1 MITYRRCNEARTGLR
16 QFPSV
21 IFAFA
26 AFSRAGLAF
35 TVKRNFVSRT
45 PCNSA
50 PAAPAS
56 FDIPPCFTLLDGTIP
71 TTGSNKSAHRAGN
84 GRYASTQTNFRGYCG
99 ELRMAEKSY
108 LSHETSATANQAC
121 SGESCNCDQ
130 ASNRRGLHQHSRLSG
145 ISSSVLMAT
154 LISFG
159 IMFYSATPSAADD
172 SAPTST
178 TLSPTTPPAATTAID
193 NGMGMDWNGSGTGG
207 SMQWVPDPTIS
218 PSKDS
223 DIDNENSAAESNGE
237 KPKDETDA
245 TAEPLIDEYG
255 SELPLTTAKP
265 FDYQGAADDL
275 FASPSSPS
283 PAPTT
288 QMKADGGNAFDDSRF
303 SMDKDDKEVVEN
315 LSFKLYDGRSK
326 R

>member
-1 MITYRRCNEARTGLR
+1 MRTYRRRNQARTGWR

-35 TVKRNFVSRT
+35 TVTHNVVSRT

-50 PAAPAS
+50 PAAAPAS
-56 FDIPPCFTLLDGTIP
+56 FDILPCFTLLDGTIP
-71 TTGSNKSAHRAGN
+71 TTGSNRSAHRAGN
-84 GRYASTQTNFRGYCG
+84 GRYAYAQTNIRGYYG
-99 ELRMAEKSY
+99 ELRMVEKSY

-121 SGESCNCDQ
+121 SGESCNGDQ
-130 ASNRRGLHQHSRLSG
+130 ASDSRDPHQHSRLSG
-145 ISSSVLMAT
+145 ISSRVLIAA

-172 SAPTST
+172 SAPT
-178 TLSPTTPPAATTAID
+178 PPATAAAVD
-193 NGMGMDWNGSGTGG
+193 NSMGMDWNGSGAGG

-218 PSKDS
+218 QSKDS
-223 DIDNENSAAESNGE
+223 DIDTATNEKVESSGA
-237 KPKDETDA
+237 KPKDDTDETS
-245 TAEPLIDEYG
+245 EPLIDEYG
-255 SELPLTTAKP
+255 SELPPATATAKP

-283 PAPTT
+283 PSPTT

-315 LSFKLYDGRSK
+315 LSFRLYDGRSK

>member
-1 MITYRRCNEARTGLR
+1 MARMYLRRNQVPTGWR
-16 QFPSV
+16 QFTWV

-26 AFSRAGLAF
+26 AFSRSGLAL
-35 TVKRNFVSRT
+35 TVKHNVVSRT

-50 PAAPAS
+50 AS
-56 FDIPPCFTLLDGTIP
+56 FDIPSCSTLLDGTIP
-71 TTGSNKSAHRAGN
+71 TTGSNRSAHRAGN
-84 GRYASTQTNFRGYCG
+84 GRYAYAQANVRDYCG
-99 ELRMAEKSY
+99 ELRVAEKSY

-121 SGESCNCDQ
+121 SGESCNGDQ
-130 ASNRRGLHQHSRLSG
+130 ASDSRDPHQHSRLSG
-145 ISSSVLMAT
+145 ISSRVLIAA

-172 SAPTST
+172 SAPT
-178 TLSPTTPPAATTAID
+178 PPATAAAID
-193 NGMGMDWNGSGTGG
+193 NGMGMDWNGSGAGG

-223 DIDNENSAAESNGE
+223 DIDTATNENFAAESNGE
-237 KPKDETDA
+237 KPNDETDV

-275 FASPSSPS
+275 FALPSSPS
-283 PAPTT
+283 PSPTA
-288 QMKADGGNAFDDSRF
+288 QMKADRSNAFDDSRF